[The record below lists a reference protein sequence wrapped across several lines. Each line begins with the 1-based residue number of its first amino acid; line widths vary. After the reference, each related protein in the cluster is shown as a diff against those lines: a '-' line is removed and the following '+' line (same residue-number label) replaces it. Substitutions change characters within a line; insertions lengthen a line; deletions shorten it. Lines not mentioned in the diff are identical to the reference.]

1 MRRLRRVSTV
11 VFDCDSTLSSIEGIE
26 RLAGEHAPA
35 IERMTRDA
43 MDGHIPLEEV
53 YGRRLELIRPTRAR
67 VDALGDEYIASLV
80 PDAREVVA
88 ALRGEGIEVRVLS
101 GGLRPPVV
109 RVAAALG
116 IESRAVAAVA
126 IDFDEQGEYLAF
138 DHASPLARSGG
149 KTELL
154 EVWRSEL
161 TRPIMLV
168 GDGMTDLEAR
178 PVVDV
183 FVAFAGVV
191 ARPPVVTAADLV
203 VRARSL
209 APILPLALAGRRP
222 HGAQAI
228 ETFEKGLALLDEE
241 YLSLMPTRM
250 NTE

>member
-1 MRRLRRVSTV
+1 MRRLRRVSMV

-26 RLAGEHAPA
+26 RLAGGHAEA
-35 IERMTRDA
+35 IERMTREA
-43 MDGHIPLEEV
+43 MEGHVPLEEV
-53 YGRRLELIRPTRAR
+53 YARRLALIRPTRAR
-67 VDALGDEYIASLV
+67 VDALGDEYIAALV

-88 ALRGEGIEVRVLS
+88 ALRAEGIAVRVLS

-109 RVAAALG
+109 RVAAELG
-116 IESRAVAAVA
+116 IESRAVDAVA
-126 IDFDEQGEYLAF
+126 IHFDEAGEYSDF

-161 TRPIMLV
+161 KRPIMLV

-191 ARPPVVTAADLV
+191 SRAPVVTAADLV
-203 VRARSL
+203 VRAGSL
-209 APILPLALAGRRP
+209 APILPLALAGQRP
-222 HGAQAI
+222 RGAEAMR
-228 ETFEKGLALLDEE
+228 TFEKGVSLLDEE
-241 YLSLMPTRM
+241 YLSLLPTRM